1 MKEVTFGEYLQKLR
15 KDGTD
20 LSRERA
26 AEAINTSASRLEKI
40 ERGELEAN
48 SEDVAN
54 MAQAYNVPELCSYY
68 CANECPV
75 GKSEYV
81 NVGQAEG
88 EDLAHI
94 LVSLLHSINTIED
107 QKNRFIEISADD
119 KLDPTELRDFARIS
133 KALKGISEAA
143 GSLNV
148 WLQKEI
154 IEGRVDETEYSHLM
168 ETLELFE

>member
-1 MKEVTFGEYLQKLR
+1 MSESFGEYLFDRR
-15 KDGTD
+15 KNETD
-20 LSRERA
+20 LSREKA
-26 AEAINTSASRLEKI
+26 AELIGTSASRLEKI
-40 ERGELEAN
+40 ERGELSVN
-48 SEDVAN
+48 SDDIAR
-54 MAQAYNVPELCSYY
+54 MAEVYEMPDLCSYY
-68 CANECPV
+68 CSTECPV

-94 LVSLLHSINTIED
+94 LVSLLHSINTIDE

-154 IEGRVDETEYSHLM
+154 IEGRVDEAEYSHLM
-168 ETLELFE
+168 ETLELFA